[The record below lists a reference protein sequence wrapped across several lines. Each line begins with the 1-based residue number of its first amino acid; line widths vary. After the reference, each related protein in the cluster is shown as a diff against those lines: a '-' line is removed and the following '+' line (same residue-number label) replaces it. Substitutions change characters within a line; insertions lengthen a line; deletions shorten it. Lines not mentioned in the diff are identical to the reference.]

1 MDKKQEDVIEIVG
14 KEVFKGQDVI
24 TKDFMGRTRQVMTYS
39 HADGKKHS
47 RQKVLDSFAAVMVRV
62 VGFKELYEAWEN
74 QSRSEI
80 ENFQETSDG

>member
-1 MDKKQEDVIEIVG
+1 
-14 KEVFKGQDVI
+14 
-24 TKDFMGRTRQVMTYS
+24 MTYS